1 MVLGV
6 EKWCSRKQLS
16 FVPYTLTSKIGVK
29 ELLGVILDFR
39 MDVKVLLVDY
49 FSRYLSSVEVLM
61 VWDGRSGS
69 L

>member
-6 EKWCSRKQLS
+6 EKWCSREQLS

-29 ELLGVILDFR
+29 ELLRVILGFR

-49 FSRYLSSVEVLM
+49 FSRYL
-61 VWDGRSGS
+61 
-69 L
+69 